1 MQWRELNNLLEDR
14 HRLGKARTEQLMAY
28 EKLRDQVLVWLQNT
42 ETRVNRLEPVAVDM
56 EVIKRQIDELKVHKQ
71 TFISPLSLLTVQP
84 APLFCPLIVFTGLM

>member
-71 TFISPLSLLTVQP
+71 IFISPLSFTLQP
-84 APLFCPLIVFTGLM
+84 APLFCPLIVFTVLM

>member
-1 MQWRELNNLLEDR
+1 MSDCQALEMQWRELNNLLEDR

-56 EVIKRQIDELKVHKQ
+56 EVIKRQIEELKVHKQ
-71 TFISPLSLLTVQP
+71 SFSLIPYSLL
-84 APLFCPLIVFTGLM
+84 

>member
-1 MQWRELNNLLEDR
+1 MLEDR

-56 EVIKRQIDELKVHKQ
+56 EVIKRQIEELKVSSSV
-71 TFISPLSLLTVQP
+71 TISD
-84 APLFCPLIVFTGLM
+84 